1 MFMPRYP
8 DIHVC
13 LHSRN
18 PLAMV
23 SAVRSAMRSAEV
35 DACEIRRFSDQAL
48 AEDEPSRVRD
58 VCAEW
63 AAIQVL

>member
-1 MFMPRYP
+1 MLMPRYP
-8 DIHVC
+8 DIQVC

-23 SAVRSAMRSAEV
+23 SAVRSALRSAEI
-35 DACEIRRFSDQAL
+35 DAREIRRFSDQAL
-48 AEDEPSRVRD
+48 AENEPARVHD

-63 AAIQVL
+63 AAVEVV